1 MSSWQ
6 GCTRKRNAT
15 LRAAKNQYV
24 FQLFGGSSV
33 STGGPSIQ
41 NNCNSIFLDKSKV
54 SLARRFGM
62 ELGVEPAER
71 KDDK

>member
-1 MSSWQ
+1 MA
-6 GCTRKRNAT
+6 GLTRKRNAT

-24 FQLFGGSSV
+24 FQLFGGI

-41 NNCNSIFLDKSKV
+41 NSCNSIFLDKSKV